1 MNIKTMPLPK
11 TANTYLVLLR
21 ENTLDVDSLLLTL
34 TLLLVGF
41 GTLMVF
47 SASLA
52 MAEVR
57 YGSPW
62 YFGLRQLFFVT
73 VGLSLLWAL
82 LYLPLQQL
90 EKLAPLAYI
99 AALALLLLVFV
110 PGIGKT
116 VNGSTR
122 WLNLGFFNLQVS
134 EFARLFLFVYFAQ
147 WLTRHRNALAD
158 SWGLFFKGL
167 LLMLLPALLI
177 VIEPDLGATAV
188 LVTVTFILLF
198 LAGGRLGIFLLM
210 MLLALAA
217 LAALIVTSP
226 YRLERLLSFLNPWSD
241 AQDSG
246 YQLVQSL
253 LAIGSGGV
261 TGQGLGASLQK
272 LFYLPEA
279 HTDFI
284 FAIVVE
290 ELGLLALIILASLY
304 FLLFFRVLW
313 IATVAERLERYFA
326 AFLAY
331 AIAFWLGLQAFIS
344 MAVNMGLLPTKGLTL
359 PLLSY
364 GGSSVLVTLM
374 ALGLVLRV
382 HHENCEAYRQRLKQR
397 VRRCN

>member
-1 MNIKTMPLPK
+1 MNIKAMPWPNTAGARLLP
-11 TANTYLVLLR
+11 LR
-21 ENTLDVDSLLLTL
+21 ENTLDVDMLLLTL
-34 TLLLVGF
+34 TLLLAAF
-41 GTLMVF
+41 GILMVM

-52 MAEVR
+52 MAEVH

-62 YFGLRQLFFVT
+62 HFGFRQLFFVG
-73 VGLSLLWAL
+73 VGLVFLFVFLC
-82 LYLPLQQL
+82 LPLYIF
-90 EKLAPLAYI
+90 EKLAIFFYF
-99 AALALLLLVFV
+99 AAIILLLLVFV
-110 PGIGKT
+110 PGLGKT

-134 EFARLFLFVYFAQ
+134 ELGRLFLFIYFAQ
-147 WLTRHRNALAD
+147 WLTRYRDALRQ

-167 LLMLLPALLI
+167 LLMLLPAALI

-198 LAGGRLGIFLLM
+198 LAGGRLGIFILM
-210 MLLALAA
+210 GLAA
-217 LAALIVTSP
+217 LSALTALIVTSP
-226 YRLERLLSFLNPWSD
+226 YRLERLLSFLNPWAD
-241 AQDSG
+241 AQGSG

-290 ELGLLALIILASLY
+290 ELGFLALVFLASLY
-304 FLLFFRVLW
+304 FLLFIRILW
-313 IATVAERLERYFA
+313 IATVAERLERHFA

-359 PLLSY
+359 PLISY

-382 HHENCEAYRQRLKQR
+382 HRENCEAYRQRLKQR
-397 VRRCN
+397 VRRC